1 MSKRKIKVRINI
13 YQYNKQQGAYF
24 NIISSLTGRSLKI
37 YKDRIDCLPEKHKS
51 LISYLL
57 EQKEI
62 KKCEYFKEISI
73 AEANALVTVDRLQK
87 FTIEHYRVL
96 CKNLSSH
103 NL

>member
-1 MSKRKIKVRINI
+1 M
-13 YQYNKQQGAYF
+13 
-24 NIISSLTGRSLKI
+24 KI

-73 AEANALVTVDRLQK
+73 AEAKEDSTTATFMTNKDVMEAVVA
-87 FTIEHYRVL
+87 IEGNGDLTLRPRIFG
-96 CKNLSSH
+96 
-103 NL
+103 